1 MNTKYPEA
9 NTITSAILGA
19 FVADAYALGAH
30 WIYDETQLQNLP
42 IDWEDL
48 NAPQAMWHKGKEKG
62 DFTHYGDHGKW
73 LYEFVLEKGSFDPS
87 EYAAFWVKK
96 MENYQG
102 YVDGSSRETL
112 AILKNNP
119 QTLCGANSHDLSIIG
134 RIAPL
139 LLVSKTKE
147 EFLAQTEMFVSLS
160 HNSPI
165 VQKAAQFFACVLF
178 DVALGANI
186 ADTLKHTT
194 VDPILARAHG
204 AALNS
209 AGQESFSTIRTFGPA
224 CGVEGGFEGTI
235 HILLSYDDYKS
246 AMVTNAKAGGDNA
259 ARGMIIG
266 MIMGAAN
273 KEIPQLWKN
282 SVKNL

>member
-1 MNTKYPEA
+1 MMNK
-9 NTITSAILGA
+9 TIINNAIIGA
-19 FVADAYALGAH
+19 FVADAYCLGSH
-30 WIYDETQLQNLP
+30 WIYDESQLKDLP
-42 IDWEDL
+42 VDWEDL

-73 LYEFVLEKGSFDPS
+73 LFEYIQNNNRFDPS
-87 EYAAFWVKK
+87 EYAVFWVKK
-96 MENYQG
+96 MKDYQG

-112 AILKNNP
+112 AILKNNT
-119 QTLCGANSHDLSIIG
+119 QTLCGASSHDLSIIG

-147 EFLAQTEMFVSLS
+147 DFLTLTEMFVSLT

-165 VQKAAQFFACVLF
+165 VQKAAQFFASVLF
-178 DVALGANI
+178 DVTLGADI
-186 ADTLKHTT
+186 ADTLKHTPI
-194 VDPILARAHG
+194 DPLLARAHG

-209 AGQESFSTIRTFGPA
+209 KEQESFSAIRTFGPA

-246 AMVTNAKAGGDNA
+246 AIIANAKAGGDNA
-259 ARGMIIG
+259 ARAMIIG
-266 MIMGAAN
+266 MLMGAAT
-273 KEIPQLWKN
+273 KEIPQTWKN

>member
-1 MNTKYPEA
+1 MDK
-9 NTITSAILGA
+9 TIINHAITGA
-19 FVADAYALGAH
+19 LVADAYALGAH
-30 WIYDETQLQNLP
+30 WVYDETQLKNRP
-42 IDWEDL
+42 IDWETL

-62 DFTHYGDHGKW
+62 GCTHYGDHGKW
-73 LYEFVLEKGSFDPS
+73 LQEYVLASGHFNPS
-87 EYAAFWVKK
+87 EYASFWIKK

-119 QTLCGANSHDLSIIG
+119 QTLCGASSHDLSIIG

-147 EFLAQTEMFVSLS
+147 EFLENTQAFVSLT
-160 HNSPI
+160 HNSTV
-165 VQKAAQFFACVLF
+165 VQKAAQFFASVLF
-178 DVALGANI
+178 DVALGADI
-186 ADTLKHTT
+186 ADTVKHTP
-194 VDPILARAHG
+194 VDPLLARAHG
-204 AALNS
+204 AAMS
-209 AGQESFSTIRTFGPA
+209 SKCQDSFNAIRTFGPA

-246 AMVTNAKAGGDNA
+246 AMIANAKAGGDNA

-266 MIMGAAN
+266 MIMGAAH
-273 KEIPQLWKN
+273 KEIPQMWQN
-282 SVKNL
+282 NVKHL

>member
-1 MNTKYPEA
+1 MDKKIIEN
-9 NTITSAILGA
+9 AIQGA
-19 FVADAYALGAH
+19 LVADAYALGAH
-30 WIYDETQLQNLP
+30 WIYDETQLKNLP
-42 IDWEDL
+42 IDWEAL

-73 LYEFVLEKGSFDPS
+73 LQEYVLTSGHFDPS
-87 EYAAFWVKK
+87 QYASFWMKK

-102 YVDGSSRETL
+102 YIDGSSRGTL
-112 AILKNNP
+112 EILKNNP
-119 QTLCGANSHDLSIIG
+119 QTLCCADSHDLSIIG

-147 EFLAQTEMFVSLS
+147 EFLAHTQAFVSLT
-160 HNSPI
+160 HNSLV
-165 VQKAAQFFACVLF
+165 VQKAAEFFASVLF
-178 DVALGANI
+178 DVAMGGNI
-186 ADTLKHTT
+186 ADTIKHTPI
-194 VDPILARAHG
+194 DPLLARGHG
-204 AALNS
+204 AAMNS
-209 AGQESFSTIRTFGPA
+209 KCQDSFSTIRAFGPA

-235 HILLSYDDYKS
+235 HVLLSYDDYKS
-246 AMVTNAKAGGDNA
+246 AMIANAQAGGDNA

-273 KEIPQLWKN
+273 TAIPQMWKD

>member
-1 MNTKYPEA
+1 MDK
-9 NTITSAILGA
+9 TIINHAITGA
-19 FVADAYALGAH
+19 LVADAYALGAH
-30 WIYDETQLQNLP
+30 WVYDETQLKNLP
-42 IDWEDL
+42 IDWETL

-73 LYEFVLEKGSFDPS
+73 LQEYVLASGHFNPS
-87 EYAAFWVKK
+87 EYASFWIKK

-119 QTLCGANSHDLSIIG
+119 QTLCGASSHDLSIIG

-147 EFLAQTEMFVSLS
+147 EFLENTQAFVSLT
-160 HNSPI
+160 HNSTV
-165 VQKAAQFFACVLF
+165 VQKAAQFFASVLF
-178 DVALGANI
+178 DVALGADI
-186 ADTLKHTT
+186 ADTVKHTP
-194 VDPILARAHG
+194 VDPLLARAHG
-204 AALNS
+204 AAMS
-209 AGQESFSTIRTFGPA
+209 SKCQDSFNAIRTFGPA

-246 AMVTNAKAGGDNA
+246 AMIANAKAGGDNA

-266 MIMGAAN
+266 MIMGAAH
-273 KEIPQLWKN
+273 KEIPQMWQN
-282 SVKNL
+282 NVKHL

>member
-1 MNTKYPEA
+1 MDTMVIN
-9 NTITSAILGA
+9 NAIQGA
-19 FVADAYALGAH
+19 LVADAYALGSH
-30 WIYDETQLQNLP
+30 WIYDEIQLKNLP
-42 IDWEDL
+42 IDWEDF

-73 LYEFVLEKGSFDPS
+73 LYEFIQETGSFDPS
-87 EYAAFWVKK
+87 EYAAFWIKK
-96 MENYQG
+96 MKDYQG
-102 YVDGSSRETL
+102 YIDGSSRETL
-112 AILKNNP
+112 EILKNNP
-119 QTLCGANSHDLSIIG
+119 QTLCGACSHDLSIIG

-147 EFLAQTEMFVSLS
+147 EFLANTQAFVSLT
-160 HNSPI
+160 HNSPV
-165 VQKAAQFFACVLF
+165 VQKAAQFFASVLF

-186 ADTLKHTT
+186 TDTLKYTA
-194 VDPILARAHG
+194 VDPLLARAHG
-204 AALNS
+204 AALS
-209 AGQESFSTIRTFGPA
+209 SKGQESFSTIRAFGPA

-235 HILLSYDDYKS
+235 HVLLSYNDYKS
-246 AMVTNAKAGGDNA
+246 AMIANAQAGGDNA

-273 KEIPQLWKN
+273 KEVPLLWKN

>member
-1 MNTKYPEA
+1 MD
-9 NTITSAILGA
+9 NTIIDNAIQGA
-19 FVADAYALGAH
+19 LVADAYCLGSH
-30 WIYDETQLQNLP
+30 WIYDETQLKNLP
-42 IDWEDL
+42 IDWENL
-48 NAPQAMWHKGKEKG
+48 NSPQAMWHKGKEKG

-73 LYEFVLEKGSFDPS
+73 LYEYIQVNRHFDPS
-87 EYAAFWVKK
+87 QYASFWIEK
-96 MENYQG
+96 MKDYHG

-112 AILKNNP
+112 EIFKNNP
-119 QTLCGANSHDLSIIG
+119 QTLFGADSHDLSIIG

-139 LLVSKTKE
+139 LLVSKTKQ
-147 EFLAQTEMFVSLS
+147 EFLANTQMFVSLT

-165 VQKAAQFFACVLF
+165 VLKAAQFFASVLF
-178 DVALGANI
+178 DVALGADI
-186 ADTLKHTT
+186 ADALEHTA
-194 VDPILARAHG
+194 VDPILARAHV

-209 AGQESFSTIRTFGPA
+209 KGKESFSTIRTFGPA

-235 HILLSYDDYKS
+235 HLLLSYDDYKS
-246 AMVTNAKAGGDNA
+246 ALIANAKAGGDNA
-259 ARGMIIG
+259 ARAMIIG

>member
-1 MNTKYPEA
+1 MEKRIIEN
-9 NTITSAILGA
+9 AIQGA
-19 FVADAYALGAH
+19 LIADAYALGSH
-30 WIYDETQLQNLP
+30 WIYDETQLKNLP

-62 DFTHYGDHGKW
+62 DFTHYGDHGQW
-73 LYEFVLEKGSFDPS
+73 HHEFIQTHNYFEPSKYASFWI
-87 EYAAFWVKK
+87 EK

-112 AILKNNP
+112 AILRNNP
-119 QTLCGANSHDLSIIG
+119 STVCGSSSHDLSIIG

-147 EFLAQTEMFVSLS
+147 EFLANTEMFVSLT
-160 HNSPI
+160 HNSP
-165 VQKAAQFFACVLF
+165 VVLTAAQFFASVLF
-178 DVALGANI
+178 DVALGGDI
-186 ADTLKHTT
+186 ADTLKYTPI
-194 VDPILARAHG
+194 DPLLARAHG

-209 AGQESFSTIRTFGPA
+209 KGQESFSTIRTFGPA

-235 HILLSYDDYKS
+235 HVLLSYDDYKS
-246 AMVTNAKAGGDNA
+246 AMIANAKAGGDNA

-266 MIMGAAN
+266 MVMGAAN
-273 KEIPQLWKN
+273 KEIPQMWRN
-282 SVKNL
+282 NVKNF

>member
-9 NTITSAILGA
+9 DTIINAIQGA
-19 FVADAYALGAH
+19 LVADAYALGAH

-73 LYEFVLEKGSFDPS
+73 LYEYIQIHNHFDPS
-87 EYAAFWVKK
+87 EYAAFWIKK
-96 MENYQG
+96 MEGYQG
-102 YVDGSSRETL
+102 YVDGSTRETL
-112 AILKNNP
+112 VILKSKP
-119 QTLCGANSHDLSIIG
+119 STLYGASSHDLSIIG

-147 EFLAQTEMFVSLS
+147 EFLANTEMFVSLT
-160 HNSPI
+160 HNSP
-165 VQKAAQFFACVLF
+165 VVLKAAHFFASVLF
-178 DVALGANI
+178 DVALGAAI
-186 ADTLKHTT
+186 SDTIKHTA
-194 VDPILARAHG
+194 VDPLLARAYG
-204 AALNS
+204 AAINS
-209 AGQESFSTIRTFGPA
+209 KGQNSFSTIRTFGPA

-235 HILLSYDDYKS
+235 HVLLSYDDYKN
-246 AMVTNAKAGGDNA
+246 AMIANAQAGGDNA

-273 KEIPQLWKN
+273 KEIPQMWKN

>member
-1 MNTKYPEA
+1 MDKKIIGHA
-9 NTITSAILGA
+9 ITGA
-19 FVADAYALGAH
+19 LVADAYALGSH
-30 WIYDETQLQNLP
+30 WIYDEIQLQNLS

-73 LYEFVLEKGSFDPS
+73 LQEYVLASDHFDPS
-87 EYAAFWVKK
+87 EYASFWVKK
-96 MENYQG
+96 MEDYQG

-112 AILKNNP
+112 AILKNTP
-119 QTLCGANSHDLSIIG
+119 QTLCGASSHDLSIIG

-147 EFLAQTEMFVSLS
+147 EFLAQTEMFVSLT

-165 VQKAAQFFACVLF
+165 VQKAAQFFASVLF

-186 ADTLKHTT
+186 ADTLKHTP

-204 AALNS
+204 VSLNS

-235 HILLSYDDYKS
+235 HLLLSYDDYKS
-246 AMVTNAKAGGDNA
+246 AMIANAQAGGDNA

-266 MIMGAAN
+266 MVMGAAN
-273 KEIPQLWKN
+273 KAIPLVWKN

>member
-1 MNTKYPEA
+1 MNK
-9 NTITSAILGA
+9 NIIQNAIQGA
-19 FVADAYALGAH
+19 LVADAYCLGAH
-30 WIYDETQLQNLP
+30 WVYDETQLKNLP
-42 IDWEDL
+42 INWEDL

-73 LYEFVLEKGSFDPS
+73 LYEFILEKGSFDPS
-87 EYAAFWVKK
+87 QYASFWVEK
-96 MENYQG
+96 MKDYRG

-112 AILKNNP
+112 EILKNNP
-119 QTLCGANSHDLSIIG
+119 QSLCCAASHDLSIIG

-139 LLVSKTKE
+139 LLVSETKE
-147 EFLAQTEMFVSLS
+147 EFLTNTQAFVSLT
-160 HNSPI
+160 HNSSV
-165 VQKAAQFFACVLF
+165 VQKAAQFFAAVLF
-178 DVALGANI
+178 DVALGADI
-186 ADTLKHTT
+186 ADTLKHTPI
-194 VDPILARAHG
+194 DPLLARAHG
-204 AALNS
+204 AAMNS
-209 AGQESFSTIRTFGPA
+209 KCQDSFNTIRTFGPA

-246 AMVTNAKAGGDNA
+246 AMISNAKAGGDNA

-273 KEIPQLWKN
+273 KEIPQMWKN